1 MSSLEEVLD
10 RLRRQGRPDQ
20 LAGMARYGLA
30 IEKRLGV
37 AIPAK
42 TARWIAADALRE
54 LQRFR

>member
-1 MSSLEEVLD
+1 
-10 RLRRQGRPDQ
+10 
-20 LAGMARYGLA
+20 MARYGLA